1 MKLTVTQVAIG
12 GEQRANGGTGGI
24 RSHPLQNQALVL
36 EERAGG
42 GMHKSSLVKQL
53 GVPDQNGNIR
63 KCNVEGEAR
72 KHIPKY

>member
-1 MKLTVTQVAIG
+1 MKLMVTQVAIG

-24 RSHPLQNQALVL
+24 RSHPLQNQALML
-36 EERAGG
+36 EGHTG
-42 GMHKSSLVKQL
+42 SGTHKSSLVKQL